1 MKKSF
6 TFVILLVS
14 ALVSFAGQNDD
25 FDEQKICSQVK
36 DYPIDSINLSTPLDY
51 YLSRAWVRLT
61 GKQRLWSEISSSK
74 FNFDKNAPDEDIDD
88 DFRSYI
94 LNEHIDL
101 IVTYRDSVA
110 AVITHNDGE
119 DFLFLNHCWIENG
132 RWVNGGQSL
141 SDNIYNAKHQ
151 LSYTLPSFYA
161 NLPRIAMIKNIPED
175 ITPFTDYLKNVTSS
189 PEQFVLDM
197 LATHKI
203 VINGEYHRRKVSW
216 DMLKRL
222 IVLPGFPLKVGR
234 VFMELPS
241 WCQPMM
247 DEFMASDTMNTE
259 IILQIFREEQPNG
272 WWDRGEY
279 EFICQLWSLN
289 KTLPVEQRIEVVLVD
304 YQIPYSK
311 VTKSNQRKT
320 EDRNAHMA
328 KVIYQTISTTTD
340 KRNSLFLVGCAH
352 AYKSGQAGIASS
364 AYGKVSGKTVAAQLV
379 DKLGNDNVFTI
390 FQHVL
395 PGDNNGANKS
405 PIRGGVFDKAFELNG
420 NRPVG
425 FALSGSPFG
434 KEPFDGIY
442 EIKYNIVTGCYSDN
456 FDGYLFLHPIDNEP
470 KAMPLT
476 EVFTDEFVAEM
487 KRRASVMQMDD
498 YRGFWFGET
507 ASNLT
512 KEYIIKVLT
521 EP

>member
-1 MKKSF
+1 M
-6 TFVILLVS
+6 
-14 ALVSFAGQNDD
+14 
-25 FDEQKICSQVK
+25 
-36 DYPIDSINLSTPLDY
+36 
-51 YLSRAWVRLT
+51 
-61 GKQRLWSEISSSK
+61 SK
-74 FNFDKNAPDEDIDD
+74 FDFDKNAPDEDIDD
-88 DFRSYI
+88 DFCSYI

-110 AVITHNDGE
+110 AVITHNYGE

-141 SDNIYNAKHQ
+141 SDDNIYNAKHQ

-222 IVLPGFPLKVGR
+222 IALLGFPLKVGR

-247 DEFMASDTMNTE
+247 EEFMASDTLNTE

-279 EFICQLWSLN
+279 EFICQLWRLN

-311 VTKSNQRKT
+311 VTKSNQRET

-352 AYKSGQAGIASS
+352 AYKSVQAGIVSS
-364 AYGKVSGKTVAAQLV
+364 AYGKVSEKTAAAQLV
-379 DKLGNDNVFTI
+379 DKLGYDNVFTI

-420 NRPVG
+420 NRPLG
-425 FALSGSPFG
+425 FALSDSPFG

-442 EIKYNIVTGCYSDN
+442 EIKYNIVTGSYSDN

-476 EVFTDEFVAEM
+476 EVFTDEFVVEM
-487 KRRASVMQMDD
+487 KRRASVLQMDD
-498 YRGFWFGET
+498 YRGIWFGET

-512 KEYIIKVLT
+512 KVYIIKVLT